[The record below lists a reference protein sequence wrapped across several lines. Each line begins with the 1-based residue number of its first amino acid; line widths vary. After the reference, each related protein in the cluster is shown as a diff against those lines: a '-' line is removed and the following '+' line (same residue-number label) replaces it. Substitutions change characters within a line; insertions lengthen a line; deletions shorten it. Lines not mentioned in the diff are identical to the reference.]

1 MLTELKD
8 IVSRTRAT
16 LIEDAVGVVV
26 LFSALILGLHL
37 VSIAA

>member
-8 IVSRTRAT
+8 VVLRTRMT
-16 LIEDAVGVVV
+16 LLEDAVGVVV

-37 VSIAA
+37 VGSA